1 MRLRRNFLV
10 GESGESRG
18 EKRIRLA
25 TLTLWGM
32 TKPRL
37 PLRHKPARTQTH
49 KPLATAREIAEIVGV
64 STWTVY
70 NWARSKRIPVIRAT
84 DRIIRFDA
92 DAVLAALEGGRK

>member
-1 MRLRRNFLV
+1 MAR
-10 GESGESRG
+10 
-18 EKRIRLA
+18 
-25 TLTLWGM
+25 
-32 TKPRL
+32 PR
-37 PLRHKPARTQTH
+37 PNPRTKPARTQTR

-84 DRIIRFDA
+84 ERIVRFDA